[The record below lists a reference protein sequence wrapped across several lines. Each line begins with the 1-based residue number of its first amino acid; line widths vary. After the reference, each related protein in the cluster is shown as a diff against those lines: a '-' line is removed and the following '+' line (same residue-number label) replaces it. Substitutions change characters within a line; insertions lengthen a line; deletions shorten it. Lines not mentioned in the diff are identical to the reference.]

1 MAPLFRN
8 TLKFYN
14 IDLLRGLCVLV
25 HTPAAAA
32 AVQLQ
37 FFGRYCYPV
46 LILSSSGFMSCDDG
60 GIGSC
65 QKENYSFPHSGP
77 IQQNEQEEVNAES
90 IACNMDT
97 VYWKAGCL
105 QNKAYH
111 VILSSQRVLEFPITT
126 KPKLLNVIV
135 NRNDAER
142 NLSIVF
148 PTLPK

>member
-1 MAPLFRN
+1 MR
-8 TLKFYN
+8 
-14 IDLLRGLCVLV
+14 
-25 HTPAAAA
+25 
-32 AVQLQ
+32 QL
-37 FFGRYCYPV
+37 
-46 LILSSSGFMSCDDG
+46 I
-60 GIGSC
+60 
-65 QKENYSFPHSGP
+65 SFNFCRTS
-77 IQQNEQEEVNAES
+77 ITEQNEQEEVNAES